1 MRYSLV
7 KYNRQNV
14 EDITGFAKICDI
26 PNLNEESLADIVKF
40 TNTFKD
46 ESELWDFLTY
56 SGLIGPQI
64 TRDNS
69 LGIAYYAGKNSTPSI
84 LPYGLSFREDKKFF
98 NVEFLKSY
106 FTNRVRNVDFMDYFL
121 SKYYDRLKN
130 ANLFSYTMQCLNN
143 AFNHYILHH
152 ELPQSTIEKM
162 LNFIEDYTYKK
173 DKNGNKVINFTR
185 VRELA
190 MFAISYERL
199 FIRKREPII
208 KDNSKD
214 INMEISHYETL
225 LNEDNLSLEERT
237 IYENKIKELQIIKK
251 DNIYG
256 RK

>member
-7 KYNRQNV
+7 KYNRQKV
-14 EDITGFAKICDI
+14 EDITGFAKRCDI
-26 PNLNEESLADIVKF
+26 PNLNENSLEDIVKF

-56 SGLIGPQI
+56 SGLIGPQL
-64 TRDNS
+64 TQDNS
-69 LGIAYYAGKNSTPSI
+69 LGIAYYAGKNSDPTI
-84 LPYGLSFREDKKFF
+84 LPYGLSFKEDKKFF

-121 SKYYDRLKN
+121 NKYYNRLKN
-130 ANLFSYTMQCLNN
+130 VNLFAYRLQYLNDAFSHYMHYHDLPRDTMD
-143 AFNHYILHH
+143 
-152 ELPQSTIEKM
+152 EM
-162 LNFIEDYTYKK
+162 RGFIKDYTLRK
-173 DKNGNKVINFTR
+173 DKTGNYTINFTR

-190 MFAISYERL
+190 MFAINYERL
-199 FIRKREPII
+199 YIRKSKPII
-208 KDNSKD
+208 KDDSKD
-214 INMEISHYETL
+214 LDMEISHYETL
-225 LNEDNLSLEERT
+225 LMEDNLRLEERT